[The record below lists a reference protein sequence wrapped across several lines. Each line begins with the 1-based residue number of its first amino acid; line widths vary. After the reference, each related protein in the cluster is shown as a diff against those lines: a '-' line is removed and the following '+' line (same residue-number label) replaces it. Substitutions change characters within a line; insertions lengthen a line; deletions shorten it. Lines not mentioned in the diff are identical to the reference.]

1 LEKLNRLE
9 EKNKED
15 KEKLNFIN
23 KVADGVKQSDEKA
36 IFLMDLIKN
45 YSKKVPRWSETST
58 QLCTIWKF
66 CSPKGYEHCRNH
78 IAKLPS
84 KTTISRYVGD
94 FHGSNELIERRLKAE
109 ISKLTVPIERSIIID
124 DMSIKEKMSYSRS
137 EDVIHG
143 LENTQAQL
151 IGEKPKLANK
161 MLCYVLHGLSTKY
174 TIPVGYF
181 FHETMNTEK
190 FHSLTMKV
198 LNLVT
203 NKSFIVL
210 RMVTDNHAS
219 NVALFKKLSNGTMQN
234 YIPHPVLDNVP
245 LFLNFDFCHAI
256 KNSRNLFLDHDMC
269 SSAGVISSEYLK
281 NCIIFKKE
289 WL

>member
-1 LEKLNRLE
+1 LKQVNAKYNRCLEKLNRLE

-23 KVADGVKQSDEKA
+23 KIVDGVKQSDEKA

-58 QLCTIWKF
+58 RLCTIWRF
-66 CSPKGYEHCRNH
+66 CSLKGYEHCRNH

-94 FHGSNELIERRLKAE
+94 FHGSNELIERRLQAE
-109 ISKLTVPIERSIIID
+109 ISRLTVPIERICSIIID

-198 LNLVT
+198 L
-203 NKSFIVL
+203 KVL
-210 RMVTDNHAS
+210 
-219 NVALFKKLSNGTMQN
+219 
-234 YIPHPVLDNVP
+234 
-245 LFLNFDFCHAI
+245 
-256 KNSRNLFLDHDMC
+256 
-269 SSAGVISSEYLK
+269 
-281 NCIIFKKE
+281 
-289 WL
+289 